1 MIGVTVVESL
11 DGLSIA
17 ACLPG
22 GPADAA
28 GLLSGDLVL
37 KIVTGHTIQSVRK
50 FTTALTCASGHTVK
64 CVIRR
69 EGEQDRL
76 KLKFPVP
83 DALSKAKLGLKVL
96 KCPDGGGVQVEAVV
110 PLSPVAVLQ
119 KDDII
124 LKVIHSQSLSTRA
137 GFEYLASTWEVGDSV
152 TLHVKRDDQT
162 IKKKIQVRDVVEV
175 ENERVAAEAQK
186 RREVEEPEES
196 EGGTTPD
203 AVEVKQEPTER
214 RPATVFGISKDVA
227 VLGLGSAA
235 VGLASYF
242 VYLRRTVLLSR
253 IQAEMPMLN
262 SRLSDLV
269 GSLKASTVGN

>member
-1 MIGVTVVESL
+1 MEPAPRKGMIGVTVVESL
-11 DGLSIA
+11 EGLSIA

-37 KIVTGHTIQSVRK
+37 KIVTGHAIQSVRK

-83 DALSKAKLGLKVL
+83 DALSKAKLGLKVV
-96 KCPDGGGVQVEAVV
+96 KCPNGGGVQVESVV

-119 KDDII
+119 KDDVIQ
-124 LKVIHSQSLSTRA
+124 KVIHSQSLSTRA

-175 ENERVAAEAQK
+175 EHERVAAEAQK

-196 EGGTTPD
+196 EGTTPD
-203 AVEVKQEPTER
+203 AVEGKQEPTER
-214 RPATVFGISKDVA
+214 RPTVFGISKDVA

-242 VYLRRTVLLSR
+242 VYLRRTN
-253 IQAEMPMLN
+253 P
-262 SRLSDLV
+262 
-269 GSLKASTVGN
+269 G